1 MMNSDAITYTTEL
14 AQVDWEAM
22 KTILLEDNFDNGR
35 TPQQLCTSFENSFLC
50 VIAYAGGRIIGT
62 VRVLSDQVCNAY
74 VVDVWTYSPYRHQGI
89 ASRMMGI
96 ALEKLPGQHV
106 YLFTEDAEEF
116 YATLGF
122 NRRGVGLELV
132 VGTWLVNT
140 F

>member
-1 MMNSDAITYTTEL
+1 MMNSDAITYTNEL
-14 AQVDWEAM
+14 THVDWEAM
-22 KTILLEDNFDNGR
+22 KAILLEDNFDNGR
-35 TPQQLCTSFENSFLC
+35 TPQQLRISFENSFLY

-74 VVDVWTYSPYRHQGI
+74 IVDVWTYSHFRCQGI
-89 ASRMMGI
+89 ASQMMRI

-122 NRRGVGLELV
+122 KRRGVGLELV

-140 F
+140 P